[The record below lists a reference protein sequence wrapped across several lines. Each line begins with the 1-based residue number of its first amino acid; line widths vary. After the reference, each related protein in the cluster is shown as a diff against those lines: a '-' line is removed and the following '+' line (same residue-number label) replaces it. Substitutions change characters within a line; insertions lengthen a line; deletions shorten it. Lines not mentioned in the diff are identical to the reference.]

1 VSELKS
7 DRAITDPLVFG
18 NRSKTAALVAAVRT
32 QGASIVER
40 LIAADAEAVKR
51 RDAAGSTLLHHAAGF
66 GTIDTVKVLLDA
78 GTEVNA
84 ANPWR
89 SMPLHRALHD
99 EAKVRLLLSHG
110 AAVNANDTTLG

>member
-89 SMPLHRALHD
+89 SMPLHRACMTRRRFGCCCPT
-99 EAKVRLLLSHG
+99 APR
-110 AAVNANDTTLG
+110 